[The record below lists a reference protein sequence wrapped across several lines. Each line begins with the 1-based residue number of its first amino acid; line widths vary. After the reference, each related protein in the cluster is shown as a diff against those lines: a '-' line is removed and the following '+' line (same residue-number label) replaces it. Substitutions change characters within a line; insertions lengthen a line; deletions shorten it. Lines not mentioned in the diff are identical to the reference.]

1 MIKERLRRLKILRAL
16 RDREII
22 IINVGANKN
31 HSGLISPLYEDGSFL
46 FMPIPEEGKE
56 SDAKKD
62 LFPGC
67 TTLPTYRDFIKDQ
80 KVWHYI
86 SDRYLEKRVHN
97 DPEFGTFTYGDN
109 PETIA
114 IGRAANLKNYLRKD
128 EGDLLFFF
136 AGLTSI
142 KNSKKTDNYH
152 FYFIGFFEICDK
164 LERVTQMPT
173 RDELKKFGQ
182 NAHIKRGQ
190 ANPDFFNKFWVW
202 KGSSNSQ
209 LFSKA
214 VPFDRELGT
223 KILVDTKERRYNWP
237 LDKSEVQLLGTRAR
251 AARQIIGDDRKRI
264 LLEQVLSTKN
274 DVPLF
279 KNIL

>member
-1 MIKERLRRLKILRAL
+1 MLKAL

-31 HSGLISPLYEDGSFL
+31 HSGLISPLYEDGTFF
-46 FMPIPEEGKE
+46 FMPIPEEDKE
-56 SDAKKD
+56 PDAKKD
-62 LFPGC
+62 LFPRC
-67 TTLPTYRDFIKDQ
+67 PALPTYRDFIKDQ

-114 IGRAANLKNYLRKD
+114 IGRAANLKHLRKD

-142 KNSKKTDNYH
+142 RNSEKTDDYH
-152 FYFIGFFEICDK
+152 FYFIGFFEICNRRK
-164 LERVTQMPT
+164 HVIKMPNEE
-173 RDELKKFGQ
+173 DLKIFGQ

-214 VPFDRELGT
+214 VLFDQNLAG
-223 KILVDTKERRYNWP
+223 KILVAPERRQYDWP
-237 LDKSEVQLLGTRAR
+237 SDKSDVQLLGTRAR
-251 AARQIIGDDRKRI
+251 VARQIIGYDRKRI
-264 LLEQVLSTKN
+264 LLEQVLRAKN

-279 KNIL
+279 ESIL